1 LLRLGDIDGT
11 PEMHLYSKRSRYLS
25 GKNYCL
31 SPLSNPGGLFKI
43 GGDHFQLILSR
54 NDEGNKRKVN
64 VDGKII
70 RKREIDRFKRGE

>member
-1 LLRLGDIDGT
+1 MYR
-11 PEMHLYSKRSRYLS
+11 YSNRTRHLS
-25 GKNYCL
+25 GNNWCL

-43 GGDHFQLILSR
+43 GGDHIQLILSR